1 MRTMVG
7 FAFLLAWTL
16 TWTLFWMLTWTP
28 MEQAWAWGQ
37 EGHSIVAEIAQRRLD
52 ANAREK
58 IQALLKDEAP
68 EADAPQ
74 IALASIASWAD
85 DYRSKHDESRN
96 WHFVDIPY
104 ERNTYDPAVDCKRDP
119 KFGDCI
125 INAIARF
132 KAALSD
138 CSKSPKERAEA
149 LKFLVHFV
157 GDIHQP
163 LHAAERNND
172 QGGNEVQVTFFG
184 QPMKLH
190 AVWDTGIIMHTV
202 YAWGTYVE
210 RLETKWFPGRDLTG
224 LDGGTPVDWAL
235 ESHEFARELAYN
247 IPDGSVLGDN
257 YYRDSLPVVDRQLAL
272 GGVRLARLLK
282 DTLPT
287 CR

>member
-1 MRTMVG
+1 MRTVG
-7 FAFLLAWTL
+7 FAFLLAWTVAC
-16 TWTLFWMLTWTP
+16 MSA
-28 MEQAWAWGQ
+28 EQAWAWGQ

-52 ANAREK
+52 AGTLEK
-58 IQALLKDEAP
+58 IKTLLKDEAP
-68 EADAPQ
+68 EVEAPQ
-74 IALASIASWAD
+74 VALASIASWAD
-85 DYRSKHDESRN
+85 DYRAKHEQSTN

-125 INAIARF
+125 INAIERSRATI
-132 KAALSD
+132 AD
-138 CSKSPKERAEA
+138 CSKPPKERAEA

-172 QGGNEVQVTFFG
+172 HGGNDVQVTFFG
-184 QPMKLH
+184 KSMKLH
-190 AVWDTGIIMHTV
+190 ALWDTGLIMHTV

-210 RLETKWFPGRDLTG
+210 RLETSWFRGRDLTG

-235 ESHEFARELAYN
+235 ESHELAREFAYN
-247 IPDGSVLGDN
+247 IPDGSVLADN
-257 YYRDSLPVVDRQLAL
+257 YYRDVLPVVDRQLAL

-282 DTLPT
+282 STLPT